1 MMKNEQLFTGKGQNY
16 TNARPG
22 YPKECLDLLKTRY
35 SFGQGT
41 VIADIGSGTGIF
53 TSQLLALGA
62 SVYAVEPNAD
72 MRRYADE
79 RLSGTAGF
87 HSVNGLAEQ
96 TTLPDRSVD
105 HVTVAQAFHWFDPA
119 AFKTECRRILKPGG
133 KVFLLWNLRVEDA
146 PVSAQCAEV
155 FAKYCPRFK
164 GYNTGMKAGDRRIA
178 EFYDGHYSEYAFEN
192 PLTYDEEHFVE
203 RYLSSSYSL
212 RENEANYREC
222 MEEVKRIFRR
232 FETDGRVTV
241 PNRTYLYAG
250 SIYESSSD

>member
-1 MMKNEQLFTGKGQNY
+1 
-16 TNARPG
+16 
-22 YPKECLDLLKTRY
+22 
-35 SFGQGT
+35 
-41 VIADIGSGTGIF
+41 
-53 TSQLLALGA
+53 
-62 SVYAVEPNAD
+62 
-72 MRRYADE
+72 MRRAAEKVLCTYE
-79 RLSGTAGF
+79 RSR
-87 HSVNGLAEQ
+87 SVKGDAEH
-96 TTLPDRSVD
+96 TTLSDGSVD
-105 HVTVAQAFHWFDPA
+105 AVTAAQAFHWFDPA

-164 GYNTGMKAGDRRIA
+164 GYNTGMKAGDRRIV
-178 EFYDGHYSEYAFEN
+178 EFYDGHYSEYVFEN

-222 MEEVKRIFRR
+222 MEEVIRIFRR

-250 SIYESSSD
+250 SNYENSSD

>member
-1 MMKNEQLFTGKGQNY
+1 
-16 TNARPG
+16 
-22 YPKECLDLLKTRY
+22 LKFQY
-35 SFGQGT
+35 SFGPGT

-62 SVYAVEPNAD
+62 TIYAVEPNED
-72 MRRYADE
+72 MRCFADE

-87 HSVNGLAEQ
+87 HSVHGLAEH

-105 HVTVAQAFHWFDPA
+105 HVTVAQAFHWFDPV
-119 AFKTECRRILKPGG
+119 AFKAECRRILKPGG

-146 PVSAQCAEV
+146 PVSSRCAEV
-155 FAKYCPRFK
+155 FTRYCPRFK

-178 EFYDGHYSEYAFEN
+178 EFFEGRYSEYEFEN

-212 RENEANYREC
+212 RENDANYHEC
-222 MEEVKRIFRR
+222 IEEVRMIFRM
-232 FETDGRVTV
+232 FEKDGIVTV

-250 SIYESSSD
+250 PICDNPID

>member
-1 MMKNEQLFTGKGQNY
+1 MKNEQLFSGKGQNY

-22 YPKECLDLLKTRY
+22 YPKECLELLKFQY
-35 SFGQGT
+35 SFGPGT

-62 SVYAVEPNAD
+62 TVYAVEPNED
-72 MRRYADE
+72 MRRFADE

-87 HSVNGLAEQ
+87 HSVHGLAEH

-105 HVTVAQAFHWFDPA
+105 HVTVAQAFHWFDPV
-119 AFKTECRRILKPGG
+119 AFKAECRRILKPGG

-146 PVSAQCAEV
+146 PVSSRCAEV
-155 FAKYCPRFK
+155 FTRYCPRFK

-178 EFYDGHYSEYAFEN
+178 EFFEGRYSEYEFEN

-212 RENEANYREC
+212 RENDANYHEC
-222 MEEVKRIFRR
+222 IEEVRMIFRM
-232 FETDGRVTV
+232 FEKDGIVTV

-250 SIYESSSD
+250 PICDNPID